1 MKSVSIS
8 FEYEENEYINA
19 DRRYLSVSGQ
29 VSKVRIITLAA
40 LAALCLLCAYT
51 IEQIAIVSFVCFVII
66 VLSLMK
72 MTYRYFIKPK
82 SNFNSKQKNAKSYSF
97 TFTKDKISL
106 TTQRASADFQWKM
119 FKKLYE
125 TSDMIYLAHANKS
138 FTIIPKRAFEN
149 EEQLA
154 AFRKIVGQ
162 GNSTMEYVKID

>member
-19 DRRYLSVSGQ
+19 DRKFLSLSGQ
-29 VSKVRIITLAA
+29 LSRGKLITFAVLMAISVI
-40 LAALCLLCAYT
+40 CLTMPSYASLGLFC
-51 IEQIAIVSFVCFVII
+51 VII
-66 VLSLMK
+66 FALWFIK
-72 MTYRYFIKPK
+72 MAFRYYIKPK
-82 SNFNSKQKNAKSYSF
+82 NDFGKKASTAKTYEF

-125 TSDMIYLAHANKS
+125 TNDIIYLAHNNNK
-138 FTIIPKRAFEN
+138 TCTMIPKRAFES
-149 EEQLA
+149 EDQLS

-162 GNSTMEYVKID
+162 GNSTMEYIRID

>member
-29 VSKVRIITLAA
+29 VSKVRIITLSA
-40 LAALCLLCAYT
+40 LAAFCLFCANALTQIVAVSMLCFA
-51 IEQIAIVSFVCFVII
+51 FI
-66 VLSLMK
+66 VLKLIK
-72 MTYRYFIKPK
+72 MAYRWFIKPK
-82 SNFNSKQKNAKSYSF
+82 SDFNSKQKNAKSYSF

-138 FTIIPKRAFEN
+138 FTIIPKRAFEDN
-149 EEQLA
+149 EQLA
-154 AFRKIVGQ
+154 VFRKIVGQ